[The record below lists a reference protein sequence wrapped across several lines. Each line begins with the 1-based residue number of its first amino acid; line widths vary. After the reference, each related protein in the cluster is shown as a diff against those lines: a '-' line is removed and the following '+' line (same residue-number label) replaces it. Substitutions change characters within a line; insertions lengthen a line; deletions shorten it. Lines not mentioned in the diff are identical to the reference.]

1 VRVGQCQWV
10 NAGVNTSGRGLLLL
24 HPEANS
30 GGSDGSGT
38 CDGGWHTH
46 VPVPSAPVRPGITLS
61 AVPPEA
67 TGVGRGLLRQQLQL
81 AL

>member
-1 VRVGQCQWV
+1 MGVMNAYSGPCAYPEPVR
-10 NAGVNTSGRGLLLL
+10 
-24 HPEANS
+24 
-30 GGSDGSGT
+30 SDGSGT
-38 CDGGWHTH
+38 CDGGWHIH
-46 VPVPSAPVRPGITLS
+46 VPVPSAPVRSGITLS